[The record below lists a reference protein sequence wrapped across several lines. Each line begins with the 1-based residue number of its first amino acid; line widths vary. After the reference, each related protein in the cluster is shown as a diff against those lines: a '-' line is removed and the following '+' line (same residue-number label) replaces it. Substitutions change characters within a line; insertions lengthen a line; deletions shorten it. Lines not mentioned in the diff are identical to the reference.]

1 MGTTRR
7 AGAAVALALL
17 ALAGCV
23 DRPVSSLDPDEQ
35 REVNA
40 AEEGSAGVG
49 GATAGGVGGAGV
61 GGPTAGSASG
71 GFDGF
76 GGSGAGSL
84 TP

>member
-1 MGTTRR
+1 MGTTGR
-7 AGAAVALALL
+7 AGAAVTLVLLGLA
-17 ALAGCV
+17 ACA
-23 DRPVSSLDPDEQ
+23 DRPVRSLDPEEQ
-35 REVNA
+35 RELNA

-49 GATAGGVGGAGV
+49 GATAGGVGGGGV